1 MVIGPGSSQARLE
14 RARSSPTSSITIA
27 TSGRL
32 RRSRKGTALRRQVC
46 SAGNTAATFVTGGF
60 TWLFVL
66 YSLFAVA
73 VCAWLIFSKVGSRVR
88 LGGPNAK
95 PEYSNFA
102 WYSML
107 FACGQGIG
115 LIFWSVAQPI
125 MLRDQSPVVEAIG
138 TNVASN
144 GIVWAYFH
152 WGFTA
157 WAMYCVVA
165 VCLAYSHH
173 NLGKTL
179 TFREATVDMFLRAYG
194 RR

>member
-1 MVIGPGSSQARLE
+1 MSDNQAMHGKPVGGRDPVQSVTIPRFTGKDLPPFGRLIIQFTPPLAIFALIAAVLTKPDGVAAVIGQMR
-14 RARSSPTSSITIA
+14 
-27 TSGRL
+27 
-32 RRSRKGTALRRQVC
+32 
-46 SAGNTAATFVTGGF
+46 TFVTGGF

-125 MLRDQSPVVEAIG
+125 MLRDESPVVQTLG
-138 TNVASN
+138 TNVAGN

-173 NLGKTL
+173 NLGKT
-179 TFREATVDMFLRAYG
+179 
-194 RR
+194 